1 MPTLLR
7 VLVIGFAAVIVLMAA
22 AAVIGVTNARSTAA
36 LVSAQ
41 LDIVRLID
49 EVEREQSVL
58 NATFFELSGAR
69 GDVRGSPRGHVGT
82 DADRARML
90 ADLDQTDAAIGRIA
104 TEAVGRFN
112 DAVSQ
117 SNGAGGDTNVI
128 AWNRLHLAVL
138 AFSQQARQLL
148 QGNSIESSSPELFLR
163 HEDVTAA
170 VARVVELGY
179 ARAIET
185 RNRADRQTETLA
197 QETKLLLGGCLVV
210 ALVCAAIT
218 VRIAARVF
226 RQMEAQSSELSR
238 VSFRLLE
245 TQEST
250 ARRFAHELHDELG
263 GSLTAIKSNLT
274 AIAHSLNGNAPDRA
288 RGDRILEDRAR
299 GDRIQEDRT
308 KIDDCIKLVDTAISN
323 VRELS
328 QLLRPTILDDFGLDA
343 SLRWLTERFQER
355 TGIEVDYQSEF
366 AGRLPD
372 ETETHLFRIV
382 QEALTNV
389 ARHSGATRVA
399 IHLRADGDTIRLT
412 LSDNGRGIQGVSRQ
426 RAQEMQHGVAGTVQ
440 GMGLSGMRARA
451 RSAGGGLTL
460 KSEPNG
466 GVTIEVWA
474 PVSNPASPLAT
485 STMEKPA

>member
-1 MPTLLR
+1 M
-7 VLVIGFAAVIVLMAA
+7 
-22 AAVIGVTNARSTAA
+22 
-36 LVSAQ
+36 
-41 LDIVRLID
+41 
-49 EVEREQSVL
+49 
-58 NATFFELSGAR
+58 
-69 GDVRGSPRGHVGT
+69 
-82 DADRARML
+82 
-90 ADLDQTDAAIGRIA
+90 
-104 TEAVGRFN
+104 
-112 DAVSQ
+112 
-117 SNGAGGDTNVI
+117 
-128 AWNRLHLAVL
+128 
-138 AFSQQARQLL
+138 
-148 QGNSIESSSPELFLR
+148 R

-179 ARAIET
+179 ARAVET
-185 RNRADRQTETLA
+185 RDRADRQTETLA
-197 QETKLLLGGCLVV
+197 KETKLLLGGCLVI
-210 ALVCAAIT
+210 ALVCAVIT

-226 RQMEAQSSELSR
+226 RQMEAQTSELSR

-274 AIAHSLNGNAPDRA
+274 AIAHSLNGNAPDRP
-288 RGDRILEDRAR
+288 RGDRIHEDRPR
-299 GDRIQEDRT
+299 GDRIQEDHN
-308 KIDDCIKLVDTAISN
+308 KIADCIKLVDTAISN

-343 SLRWLTERFQER
+343 SLRWLTERFRER
-355 TGIEVDYQSEF
+355 TGIDVDYKSEF
-366 AGRLPD
+366 DGRLPD

-389 ARHSGATRVA
+389 ARHSAATRVA
-399 IHLRADGDTIRLT
+399 IHLRADGDAIRLT

-426 RAQEMQHGVAGTVQ
+426 QAHEIQHGAAGTAQ

-474 PVSNPASPLAT
+474 PISKPAAAALAT
-485 STMEKPA
+485 STIEEPA